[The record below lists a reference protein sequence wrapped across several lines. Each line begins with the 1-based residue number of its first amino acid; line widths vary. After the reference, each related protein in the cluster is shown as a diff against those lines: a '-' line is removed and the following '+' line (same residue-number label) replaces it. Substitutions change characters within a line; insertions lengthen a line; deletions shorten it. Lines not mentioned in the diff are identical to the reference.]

1 MEWILIG
8 LIAGAGWWGYRRW
21 KGAQASAN
29 STTNKPKTAPLVEL
43 PPSDFETVA

>member
-29 STTNKPKTAPLVEL
+29 STINKPKTAPLVEL